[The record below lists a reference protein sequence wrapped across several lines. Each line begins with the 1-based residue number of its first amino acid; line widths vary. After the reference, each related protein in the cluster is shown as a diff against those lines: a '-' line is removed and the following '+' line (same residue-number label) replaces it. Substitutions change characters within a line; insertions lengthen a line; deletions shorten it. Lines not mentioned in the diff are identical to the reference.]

1 MLTTRLLG
9 SRQLQKISFT
19 QLARARLSTV
29 PKEPLLA
36 LPETA
41 EETVNIGV
49 NDTYKL
55 KELGPVG
62 KQPSFLNANTILII

>member
-1 MLTTRLLG
+1 MFLRY
-9 SRQLQKISFT
+9 T
-19 QLARARLSTV
+19 QRFQPKGFQFQRFGLIPFSKAKMSTSNEV
-29 PKEPLLA
+29 PKEPILA

-41 EETVNIGV
+41 EETVNVGI

-62 KQPSFLNANTILII
+62 KHKIKN